1 MNHLDQLNPAQKK
14 AAEKI
19 NGPILIIAGAGAGK
33 TKTITTRIVNL
44 IHNNI
49 QPENILAITFTNK
62 AAKEMKERVQHII
75 NNDINLR
82 EVIGNRHPFIS
93 TFHSLGVYIIKNYG
107 HTQGINKNFTIL
119 DRDDSRKKI
128 KEILVKK
135 GHDPK
140 KIEPSKVLNIIS
152 KNKGND
158 ISLQEY
164 TTKVLSGHDGFIGET
179 VQAVWAE
186 YDKELRKERNVD
198 FDDLL
203 SLPVK
208 ILKENKDIKDRLN
221 KLWQYIHVD
230 EYQDTNPIQ
239 YELCKILAGENKNI
253 VVVGDADQTIY
264 SWRGANISHILEF
277 ENDFPGTEVVLLE
290 ENYRSTGNIIEAANN
305 VIEKNIYRKKKNLF
319 TQKESGDKIELYTGF
334 DEVDESRY
342 VIGQVKKLIQNGV
355 EPKDIAVLY
364 RANFQSRVLEE
375 ACLLLNVPYQVLG
388 VKFFERKEIK
398 DMISYLK
405 AAINRDSITDIK
417 RTINTPVRGI
427 GPVSLIKIVENRL
440 QDLTPATQIKV
451 KEYFSLLDIIE
462 KKTKTEKLSDVFKYI
477 YKNSGIEK
485 SLLTKSEDDLEKSEN
500 IKELI
505 SLTTKYDV
513 FEPEE
518 ALNLFL
524 EETSLMSDQDELDKK
539 DVQNKVRLMT
549 VHASKG
555 LEYDYIFIV
564 GMEESLF
571 PYERVNEIG
580 SDRDEEEERR
590 LFYVALT
597 RAKKKLFLS
606 NAVIR
611 TIFGARQ
618 IRTISNFIKD
628 INENLIEHTDNT
640 SYNKVYSNNNIN
652 NGGKRDLLDLS
663 EIDF

>member
-1 MNHLDQLNPAQKK
+1 MNHIDQLNPEQRK
-14 AAEKI
+14 AVEKI

-33 TKTITTRIVNL
+33 TKTVTTRIVNL
-44 IHNNI
+44 IKNNI
-49 QPENILAITFTNK
+49 QPESILAITFTNK
-62 AAKEMKERVQHII
+62 AAKEMKERVHQMIQ
-75 NNDINLR
+75 DDTNLH

-93 TFHSLGVYIIKNYG
+93 TFHSLGVYILKNFG

-179 VQAVWAE
+179 VQAVWSE
-186 YDKELRKERNVD
+186 YDKELRKEKNVD

-208 ILKENKDIKDRLN
+208 ILKEHKEIKDKLN
-221 KLWQYIHVD
+221 NLWQYIHVD

-342 VIGQVKKLIQNGV
+342 VIGQVKRLIQDGA

-375 ACLLLNVPYQVLG
+375 ACLLLNIPYQVLG
-388 VKFFERKEIK
+388 IKFFERKEIK

-405 AAINRDSITDIK
+405 SRHKQRFYN
-417 RTINTPVRGI
+417 GH
-427 GPVSLIKIVENRL
+427 
-440 QDLTPATQIKV
+440 Q
-451 KEYFSLLDIIE
+451 
-462 KKTKTEKLSDVFKYI
+462 
-477 YKNSGIEK
+477 KN
-485 SLLTKSEDDLEKSEN
+485 
-500 IKELI
+500 
-505 SLTTKYDV
+505 Y
-513 FEPEE
+513 
-518 ALNLFL
+518 
-524 EETSLMSDQDELDKK
+524 Q
-539 DVQNKVRLMT
+539 
-549 VHASKG
+549 
-555 LEYDYIFIV
+555 
-564 GMEESLF
+564 
-571 PYERVNEIG
+571 
-580 SDRDEEEERR
+580 
-590 LFYVALT
+590 
-597 RAKKKLFLS
+597 
-606 NAVIR
+606 
-611 TIFGARQ
+611 
-618 IRTISNFIKD
+618 
-628 INENLIEHTDNT
+628 HTC
-640 SYNKVYSNNNIN
+640 
-652 NGGKRDLLDLS
+652 
-663 EIDF
+663 

>member
-1 MNHLDQLNPAQKK
+1 MNHYIDQLNTAQKR
-14 AAEKI
+14 AVIQI

-44 IHNNI
+44 IQHNI
-49 QPENILAITFTNK
+49 SPDNILAITFTNK
-62 AAKEMKERVQHII
+62 AAKEMKERVQHMLESDQALKEII
-75 NNDINLR
+75 R
-82 EVIGNRHPFIS
+82 YKKPFIS
-93 TFHSLGVYIIKNYG
+93 TFHSLGVYILKNFG
-107 HTQGINKNFTIL
+107 HTMGLNKNFTIL
-119 DRDDSRKKI
+119 DRDDSKKKV
-128 KEILVKK
+128 KEILINK

-140 KIEPSKVLNIIS
+140 KIEPSKILNIIS
-152 KNKGND
+152 RNKGDN

-179 VQAVWAE
+179 VQAVWGV
-186 YDKELRKERNVD
+186 YDAQLKKEKNVD

-203 SLPVK
+203 TLPVK
-208 ILKENKDIKDRLN
+208 ILKENPEIKSKLN
-221 KLWQYIHVD
+221 NLWKYIHVD

-239 YELCKILAGENKNI
+239 YELCKLLSGDDKNI

-277 ENDFPGTEVVLLE
+277 EHDFPGTEVVLLE

-319 TQKESGDKIELYTGF
+319 TQKESGEKIEVYTAF
-334 DEVDESRY
+334 DETDESRH
-342 VIGQVKKLIQNGV
+342 VIGKIKSLIQEGI

-364 RANFQSRVLEE
+364 RANFQSRALEE
-375 ACLLLNVPYQVLG
+375 SCLLFNVPYQVLG
-388 VKFFERKEIK
+388 IRFFERREIK

-417 RTINTPVRGI
+417 RTINTPTRGI
-427 GPVSLIKIVENRL
+427 GPVSLIKIAENKISEL
-440 QDLTPATQIKV
+440 NQGTQIKV
-451 KEYFSLLDIIE
+451 KAYFELLDKIKE
-462 KKTKTEKLSDVFKYI
+462 KTQTDKLSEVFKYI

-485 SLLTKSEDDLEKSEN
+485 TLMTKNEEDIERAEN

-505 SLTTKYDV
+505 SLTTKYDN

-518 ALNLFL
+518 ALSLFL

-539 DVQNKVRLMT
+539 DEQNKVRLMT

-555 LEYDYIFIV
+555 LEYDYVFIV

-571 PYERVNEIG
+571 PYERAGENNT
-580 SDRDEEEERR
+580 DTDEEEERR
-590 LFYVALT
+590 LFYVAIT
-597 RAKKKLFLS
+597 RAKKKLHMS
-606 NAVIR
+606 NAVMR

-628 INENLIEHTDNT
+628 IGDELLDYTDNT
-640 SYNKVYSNNNIN
+640 SFYSNKPQNS
-652 NGGKRDLLDLS
+652 GGKRDLLDLS
-663 EIDF
+663 EIDW

>member
-1 MNHLDQLNPAQKK
+1 MNYIDQLNTAQKR
-14 AAEKI
+14 AVVKI

-33 TKTITTRIVNL
+33 TKTVTTRIVNL
-44 IHNNI
+44 IQTGI

-62 AAKEMKERVQHII
+62 AAKEMRERVQHMIESDTNLSEII
-75 NNDINLR
+75 R
-82 EVIGNRHPFIS
+82 NRKPFIS
-93 TFHSLGVYIIKNYG
+93 TFHSLGVYMLKNFG
-107 HTQGINKNFTIL
+107 HVVGINKNFTIL

-128 KEILVKK
+128 KEILVNK

-140 KIEPSKVLNIIS
+140 KLEPSKVLNIIS
-152 KNKGND
+152 KNKGDN

-179 VQAVWAE
+179 VQAVWGVYE
-186 YDKELRKERNVD
+186 SQLRKEKNVD

-203 SLPVK
+203 TLPVK
-208 ILKENKDIKDRLN
+208 ILKENPQIKEKLN
-221 KLWQYIHVD
+221 NLWQYIHVD

-239 YELCKILAGENKNI
+239 YELCKLLAGENKNI

-319 TQKESGDKIELYTGF
+319 TSKESGEKIDVYTAF
-334 DEVDESRY
+334 DETDEARHVMGKIKS
-342 VIGQVKKLIQNGV
+342 LIQEGV
-355 EPKDIAVLY
+355 EPKEIAVLY

-388 VKFFERKEIK
+388 VKFFERKEVK
-398 DMISYLK
+398 DMIAYLK

-417 RTINTPVRGI
+417 RTINTPARGI
-427 GPVSLIKIVENRL
+427 GPVSLIKIVEDRI
-440 QDLTPATQIKV
+440 QDLTPATQTKV
-451 KEYFSLLDIIE
+451 KEYFSLLDTV
-462 KKTKTEKLSDVFKYI
+462 KQKTETEKLSDVFKYI
-477 YKNSGIEK
+477 FKNSGIEK
-485 SLLTKSEDDLEKSEN
+485 SYLTKSEDDLEKLEN

-505 SLTTKYDV
+505 SLTSKYDV

-518 ALNLFL
+518 ALSLFL

-539 DVQNKVRLMT
+539 DEHNKVRLMT

-571 PYERVNEIG
+571 PYERAGDNNI
-580 SDRDEEEERR
+580 DADEEEERR

-597 RAKKKLFLS
+597 RAKKKLHLS
-606 NAVIR
+606 NAVMR

-618 IRTISNFIKD
+618 IRSMSNFIKD
-628 INENLIEHTDNT
+628 INENLLEYNDNT
-640 SYNKVYSNNNIN
+640 TYHKGYNNHN

-663 EIDF
+663 EIDW